1 MARPPRNSCGATDR
15 AVRLLGPRKDPCVPR
30 SLTLL
35 VLWSARG
42 RAADFV
48 SGVARDGG
56 DLVGHAWLEAPDLDA
71 RLGGRVDGPEPY
83 AEIFRYANRWTP
95 ARPAGS

>member
-1 MARPPRNSCGATDR
+1 M
-15 AVRLLGPRKDPCVPR
+15 PR

-35 VLWSARG
+35 VLWSRRG

-56 DLVGHAWLEAPDLDA
+56 DLVGHAWLEAPDLDG